1 MIPKKIYQTWE
12 TKDIPDKIQQ
22 KINEMMEVNPEY
34 SHELYDDSDRFFFI
48 KENYGKQVS
57 DAYESLNLGVAKAD
71 LWRYA
76 ILYKNGGIYLDL
88 DSQIYSNLNSLID
101 ENDKAIISREGN
113 PNTFVQWCLMFDKNH
128 PILENTLKRC
138 IYNILNKTTENIFRL
153 TGPALFSDSIREVL
167 APLNL
172 DIYNTSDL
180 IINEKMNNENFS
192 KFKTKFYSVDY
203 KNYCNFKHEYNEEL
217 YKFKPHWKIEQQNT
231 SVFKII

>member
-12 TKDIPDKIQQ
+12 NKNIPDKIQQ

-88 DSQIYSNLNSLID
+88 DSQIYSNLNSLIH
-101 ENDKAIISREGN
+101 ENDKALISREGN

-138 IYNILNKTTENIFRL
+138 VYNILNKTTNDIFEL
-153 TGPALFSDSIREVL
+153 TGPIAFSNAIRDVL
-167 APLNL
+167 SPLKL
-172 DIYNTSDL
+172 DLYYTDDYT
-180 IINEKMNNENFS
+180 INQKMENCEFS
-192 KFKTKFYSVDY
+192 NIKTKIYSIDY
-203 KNYCNFKHEYNEEL
+203 KNYCNFKHEYSESLYEETS
-217 YKFKPHWKIEQQNT
+217 HWKTQIGRIN
-231 SVFKII
+231 VFK